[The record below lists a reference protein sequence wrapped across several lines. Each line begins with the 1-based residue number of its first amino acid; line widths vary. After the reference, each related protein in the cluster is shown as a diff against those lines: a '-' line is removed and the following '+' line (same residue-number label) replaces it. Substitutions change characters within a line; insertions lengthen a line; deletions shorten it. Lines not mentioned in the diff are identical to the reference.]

1 MQRKIN
7 AKLILRLHKN
17 GHSRREIIRSASV
30 SNRSI
35 SEVLERFKASSLS
48 FDDIEKMDED
58 DVYKELFPDRYINKD
73 MYYLED
79 YDYVHKELLKKGVTL
94 KLLWHEYLEK
104 VPSDRLAVSYSKYC
118 EDYDR
123 HVSSHNYTSHIT
135 HKPADKIE
143 VDWAGSKM
151 TYLDD
156 YTGELVTVYLFVA
169 CLPYSQY
176 VYAEGTLDM
185 KMDSWIK
192 CNVHMFEF
200 IGGITRKV
208 VCDNLKTGVTKHP
221 KEGEIILNETYESFG
236 EHYLVAI
243 MPTGVRKPKHKASV
257 EGSVGKIATQIIARS
272 RNKVFHSFN
281 EVKREIRSRL
291 EEFNRAPFEKREGSR
306 KEVFEKEERPYLRSL
321 PQSSFILADWIYAR
335 KVMNNCHISF
345 EKNFYSVPY
354 QYIGKLVDL
363 KVTDETIDIFYKNRR
378 LTSHRRLPKGTTN
391 TYATHEED
399 MPKSV
404 QFIEWDDLRIKGWAQ
419 KIGSKT
425 KEVIERIFAG
435 VKIKE
440 QAYNPALAV
449 LRLSKKYG
457 GERLEKACAIALDN
471 YRSPRYKHLKAIL
484 ANNQDIQ
491 TESGHTKKKELTIF
505 SRGPEYYGGD
515 KDDR

>member
-176 VYAEGTLDM
+176 VYAEE
-185 KMDSWIK
+185 KS
-192 CNVHMFEF
+192 F
-200 IGGITRKV
+200 
-208 VCDNLKTGVTKHP
+208 VT
-221 KEGEIILNETYESFG
+221 T
-236 EHYLVAI
+236 
-243 MPTGVRKPKHKASV
+243 
-257 EGSVGKIATQIIARS
+257 
-272 RNKVFHSFN
+272 
-281 EVKREIRSRL
+281 
-291 EEFNRAPFEKREGSR
+291 
-306 KEVFEKEERPYLRSL
+306 
-321 PQSSFILADWIYAR
+321 
-335 KVMNNCHISF
+335 
-345 EKNFYSVPY
+345 
-354 QYIGKLVDL
+354 
-363 KVTDETIDIFYKNRR
+363 
-378 LTSHRRLPKGTTN
+378 
-391 TYATHEED
+391 
-399 MPKSV
+399 
-404 QFIEWDDLRIKGWAQ
+404 
-419 KIGSKT
+419 
-425 KEVIERIFAG
+425 
-435 VKIKE
+435 
-440 QAYNPALAV
+440 
-449 LRLSKKYG
+449 
-457 GERLEKACAIALDN
+457 
-471 YRSPRYKHLKAIL
+471 
-484 ANNQDIQ
+484 
-491 TESGHTKKKELTIF
+491 
-505 SRGPEYYGGD
+505 
-515 KDDR
+515 